1 MQINVSMYLPVIL
14 AMTYPVSRAVKEHT
28 QGQWCFLV
36 SLKEGSLV
44 DVALDWELTNEEL
57 AIEEVVR
64 WNDGGRECA
73 TSRKTSKNMVH
84 LNSEKTQHVVEM
96 KGGHKGDAPE

>member
-1 MQINVSMYLPVIL
+1 MYLPVIL

-44 DVALDWELTNEEL
+44 DVALD
-57 AIEEVVR
+57 
-64 WNDGGRECA
+64 
-73 TSRKTSKNMVH
+73 
-84 LNSEKTQHVVEM
+84 
-96 KGGHKGDAPE
+96 